1 MLHPSPCLISF
12 YNSIHVHSFS
22 IYKSTFVV
30 IRPQSEYPL
39 SVRATA
45 PELAGDPKFRY
56 ITNQLVDNTHLAG
69 DPKKEGCRSLLGWGI
84 INLNMEIMEIINNKV
99 G

>member
-1 MLHPSPCLISF
+1 MGSQVDSVLFGRSF
-12 YNSIHVHSFS
+12 P
-22 IYKSTFVV
+22 T
-30 IRPQSEYPL
+30 
-39 SVRATA
+39 VRATA

-69 DPKKEGCRSLLGWGI
+69 DLKRKGCRSLLGWGI
-84 INLNMEIMEIINNKV
+84 INLNTEIMEIINNKV

>member
-1 MLHPSPCLISF
+1 MEKKK
-12 YNSIHVHSFS
+12 NR
-22 IYKSTFVV
+22 K
-30 IRPQSEYPL
+30 

-56 ITNQLVDNTHLAG
+56 ITNQLIDNTHLTG
-69 DPKKEGCRSLLGWGI
+69 DLKRKGCRSLLGWGI
-84 INLNMEIMEIINNKV
+84 IYISTEIMEIINNKV

>member
-1 MLHPSPCLISF
+1 MQMRAIKFFGRDAAGLG
-12 YNSIHVHSFS
+12 
-22 IYKSTFVV
+22 
-30 IRPQSEYPL
+30 

-69 DPKKEGCRSLLGWGI
+69 DPMRKGCRSLLGWGI
-84 INLNMEIMEIINNKV
+84 INLNTEIMEIINNKV

>member
-1 MLHPSPCLISF
+1 MIAELLLSREMDL
-12 YNSIHVHSFS
+12 NSE
-22 IYKSTFVV
+22 
-30 IRPQSEYPL
+30 PAL
-39 SVRATA
+39 LMCVRATA

-69 DPKKEGCRSLLGWGI
+69 DPKRKGCRSLLGWGI
-84 INLNMEIMEIINNKV
+84 INLSTEIMEIINNKV